1 MKKFVFNLEKILK
14 LRSHAEN
21 EARIELGRA
30 VSALSQIENKLANH
44 ALEQKKAM
52 ENRFSGGNA
61 MPYIRL
67 YDNYLQRLDA
77 VKEQLLKE
85 AAAAAA
91 ALESARER
99 WVEARAGLRIMENL
113 KERKFA
119 AYIKESQKEE

>member
-21 EARIELGRA
+21 ESRIELGRA
-30 VSALSQIENKLANH
+30 VSALSQIENKLTNL

-52 ENRFSGGNA
+52 ENRFSGGSALPN
-61 MPYIRL
+61 ILR

-85 AAAAAA
+85 AAEAAI
-91 ALESARER
+91 ALESAREH
-99 WVEARAGLRIMENL
+99 WIEARAGLKSMENL

-119 AYIKESQKEE
+119 AYLKESQKEE